1 MFDNGDSKKHINL
14 NLSQPDPEIELP
26 RMLPAGV
33 NSSFELGSQ
42 HVEEGNLGL
51 VPQVAEAGY
60 QPQAP
65 MIDYVE
71 AKEEIVTQVSQPDP
85 TADLPEMHPPAIYAH
100 YEAGQQQ
107 VAKRIFGSIPQV
119 PAGAQN
125 QFRFSI
131 HIPHGDLEC
140 VATLNKEVIG
150 VMMEDQRAVCARS
163 FTNPPEKIIKHF

>member
-1 MFDNGDSKKHINL
+1 MFDNEDSKKRMIL
-14 NLSQPDPEIELP
+14 NLSKPDPGIELL
-26 RMLPAGV
+26 RRSPASV

-51 VPQVAEAGY
+51 VPQVAVAGN
-60 QPQAP
+60 QPQVP
-65 MIDYVE
+65 MFDYVE

-85 TADLPEMHPPAIYAH
+85 TADLPEKHPPPIYAH
-100 YEAGQQQ
+100 YEAGQQE

-119 PAGAQN
+119 PEGAKN

-140 VATLNKEVIG
+140 VATLNKKVVG
-150 VMMEDQRAVCARS
+150 VMMEDQRAVCAKS